1 MSHVEHHVVFECF
14 LVLLHEFDKETEG
27 KDISQTES
35 EEESAMQFLAVIL
48 IKIDHDEE
56 QDQISYRFI
65 ELSRM
70 TGKHIYP
77 FEYECPGY
85 IGRVT
90 DNFGVHQIRQTDE
103 AGGDRS
109 SDGNHVHHIHIMK
122 FRLAAIQPKGDH
134 QSECT
139 SVTGINSVGRKLY
152 FSVLAVFLVFA
163 VSFIVFQQARE
174 KQYKIGTLT
183 IKLENYNE
191 LLAEDLALSP
201 GEGIIL
207 QDSLHNKNVTVAHEK
222 LQAFVREHESK
233 DLRVTL
239 VRPNGKVIYDN
250 MSSDYEHF
258 ANHAKRE
265 EIAEALKNRVGSSV
279 ERQSKTL
286 KHDYFYVA
294 SYFPESKLIIRTAL
308 PYNNDLAK
316 SLQADQHFIWF
327 AIVAVI
333 LLTIVLYR
341 FTDRLAKNVSKLSI
355 FAYKADHNESLEVE
369 DLAKF
374 PNDELGEIAERIIKM
389 YKRIQTT
396 RREQDVLKR
405 QLTQNIAHEL
415 KTPVASIQGYLE
427 TILDNPHINEEMKSQ
442 FLQRCYAQSERL
454 TSLLRDISTLNRLD
468 DGSDMIDFEAVDITQ
483 MVREIARETALE
495 RESHK
500 MTFENLLPDQHIIV
514 KGNRSLLY
522 SVFRN
527 LTDNAIAYAGEG
539 RKITLSAKEQGNKWH
554 FIFCDNGQ
562 GVPAE
567 HLSRL
572 FERFYRV
579 DKGRSRKM
587 GGTGLGLAI
596 VKNAVLLH
604 GGTIRVSNQLEGGL
618 KFEFTLKK

>member
-1 MSHVEHHVVFECF
+1 M
-14 LVLLHEFDKETEG
+14 L
-27 KDISQTES
+27 
-35 EEESAMQFLAVIL
+35 
-48 IKIDHDEE
+48 KI
-56 QDQISYRFI
+56 QKTKS
-65 ELSRM
+65 
-70 TGKHIYP
+70 K
-77 FEYECPGY
+77 
-85 IGRVT
+85 
-90 DNFGVHQIRQTDE
+90 
-103 AGGDRS
+103 
-109 SDGNHVHHIHIMK
+109 
-122 FRLAAIQPKGDH
+122 
-134 QSECT
+134 
-139 SVTGINSVGRKLY
+139 VGRKLY
-152 FSVLAVFLVFA
+152 LMVLTVFLVFA
-163 VSFIVFQQARE
+163 VSFIMFQQTRE
-174 KQYKIGTLT
+174 KQYKIST
-183 IKLENYNE
+183 ITMKLENYNA
-191 LLAEDLALSP
+191 LLAEDLSLAHDR
-201 GEGIIL
+201 GIIL
-207 QDSLHNKNVTVAHEK
+207 SNGDSLETLPSVSRSKLVVAETK
-222 LQAFVREHESK
+222 LNAFIREHESK

-239 VRPNGKVIYDN
+239 IRPDGKVVYDN
-250 MSSDYEHF
+250 MSKHYDRF
-258 ANHAKRE
+258 ANHLNRK
-265 EIAEALKNRVGSSV
+265 EIQEALKNGQGSSV
-279 ERQSKTL
+279 ERESKTL
-286 KHDYFYVA
+286 KQDYFYVA
-294 SYFPESKLIIRTAL
+294 SYFPADSIIIRSAL
-308 PYNNDLAK
+308 PYNDDLSK
-316 SLQADQHFIWF
+316 SLQADQHYIWF
-327 AIVAVI
+327 AVFAII
-333 LLTIVLYR
+333 ILTIVLYR
-341 FTDRLAKNVSKLSI
+341 FTHRLGKNIAKLRI
-355 FAYKADHNESLEVE
+355 FAYKADHNESLEIE

-374 PNDELGEIAERIIKM
+374 PDDELGEIAERIIKM

-396 RREQDVLKR
+396 RREQDILKR

-427 TILDNPHINEEMKSQ
+427 TILDNPHISEEMKEQ

-495 RESHK
+495 RESHQ

>member
-1 MSHVEHHVVFECF
+1 M
-14 LVLLHEFDKETEG
+14 L
-27 KDISQTES
+27 
-35 EEESAMQFLAVIL
+35 
-48 IKIDHDEE
+48 KI
-56 QDQISYRFI
+56 QKTKS
-65 ELSRM
+65 
-70 TGKHIYP
+70 K
-77 FEYECPGY
+77 
-85 IGRVT
+85 
-90 DNFGVHQIRQTDE
+90 
-103 AGGDRS
+103 
-109 SDGNHVHHIHIMK
+109 
-122 FRLAAIQPKGDH
+122 
-134 QSECT
+134 
-139 SVTGINSVGRKLY
+139 VGRKLY
-152 FSVLAVFLVFA
+152 FMVLTVFLVFA
-163 VSFIVFQQARE
+163 VSFIMFQQTRE
-174 KQYKIGTLT
+174 KQFKISSLT
-183 IKLENYNE
+183 MKLENYNA
-191 LLAEDLALSP
+191 LLEEDLSLAHDR
-201 GEGIIL
+201 GIIL
-207 QDSLHNKNVTVAHEK
+207 SNGDSLETLPSVSRSKLVVAETK
-222 LQAFVREHESK
+222 LNAFIREHESK

-239 VRPNGKVIYDN
+239 IRPDGKVVYDN
-250 MSSDYEHF
+250 MSKHYDRF
-258 ANHAKRE
+258 ANHLNRK
-265 EIAEALKNRVGSSV
+265 EIQEALKNGQGSSV
-279 ERQSKTL
+279 ERESKTL
-286 KHDYFYVA
+286 KQDYFYVA
-294 SYFPESKLIIRTAL
+294 SYFPADSIIIRSAL
-308 PYNNDLAK
+308 PYNDDLSK
-316 SLQADQHFIWF
+316 SLQADQHYIWF
-327 AIVAVI
+327 AVFAII
-333 LLTIVLYR
+333 ILTIVLYR
-341 FTDRLAKNVSKLSI
+341 FTHRLGKNVAKLRI
-355 FAYKADHNESLEVE
+355 FAYKADHNESLEIE

-374 PNDELGEIAERIIKM
+374 PDDELGEIAERIIKM

-396 RREQDVLKR
+396 RREQDILKR

-427 TILDNPHINEEMKSQ
+427 TILDNPHISEEMKEQ

-483 MVREIARETALE
+483 MVREIARETVLE
-495 RESHK
+495 RESHQ

>member
-1 MSHVEHHVVFECF
+1 M
-14 LVLLHEFDKETEG
+14 LK
-27 KDISQTES
+27 
-35 EEESAMQFLAVIL
+35 
-48 IKIDHDEE
+48 IKKTK
-56 QDQISYRFI
+56 S
-65 ELSRM
+65 
-70 TGKHIYP
+70 K
-77 FEYECPGY
+77 
-85 IGRVT
+85 
-90 DNFGVHQIRQTDE
+90 
-103 AGGDRS
+103 
-109 SDGNHVHHIHIMK
+109 
-122 FRLAAIQPKGDH
+122 
-134 QSECT
+134 
-139 SVTGINSVGRKLY
+139 VGRKLY
-152 FSVLAVFLVFA
+152 LMVLTVFLVFA
-163 VSFIVFQQARE
+163 VSFIMFQQTRE
-174 KQYKIGTLT
+174 KQYKISTLT
-183 IKLENYNE
+183 MKLENYNA
-191 LLAEDLALSP
+191 LLAEDLSLAHDR
-201 GEGIIL
+201 GIIL
-207 QDSLHNKNVTVAHEK
+207 SNGDSLETLPSVSRSKLVVAETK
-222 LQAFVREHESK
+222 LNAFIREHESK

-239 VRPNGKVIYDN
+239 IRPDGKVVYDN
-250 MSSDYEHF
+250 MSKHYDRF
-258 ANHAKRE
+258 ANHLNRK
-265 EIAEALKNRVGSSV
+265 EIQEALKNGQGSSV
-279 ERQSKTL
+279 ERESKTL
-286 KHDYFYVA
+286 KQDYFYVA
-294 SYFPESKLIIRTAL
+294 SYFPADSIIIRSAL
-308 PYNNDLAK
+308 PYNDDLSK
-316 SLQADQHFIWF
+316 SLQADQHYIWF
-327 AIVAVI
+327 AVFAII
-333 LLTIVLYR
+333 ILTIVLYR
-341 FTDRLAKNVSKLSI
+341 FTHRLGKNVAKLRI
-355 FAYKADHNESLEVE
+355 FAYKADHNESLEIE

-374 PNDELGEIAERIIKM
+374 PDDELGEIAERIIKM

-396 RREQDVLKR
+396 RREQDILKR

-427 TILDNPHINEEMKSQ
+427 TILDNPHISEEMKEQ

>member
-1 MSHVEHHVVFECF
+1 M
-14 LVLLHEFDKETEG
+14 
-27 KDISQTES
+27 
-35 EEESAMQFLAVIL
+35 
-48 IKIDHDEE
+48 
-56 QDQISYRFI
+56 
-65 ELSRM
+65 
-70 TGKHIYP
+70 
-77 FEYECPGY
+77 
-85 IGRVT
+85 
-90 DNFGVHQIRQTDE
+90 
-103 AGGDRS
+103 
-109 SDGNHVHHIHIMK
+109 
-122 FRLAAIQPKGDH
+122 
-134 QSECT
+134 
-139 SVTGINSVGRKLY
+139 
-152 FSVLAVFLVFA
+152 
-163 VSFIVFQQARE
+163 
-174 KQYKIGTLT
+174 
-183 IKLENYNE
+183 
-191 LLAEDLALSP
+191 
-201 GEGIIL
+201 
-207 QDSLHNKNVTVAHEK
+207 
-222 LQAFVREHESK
+222 
-233 DLRVTL
+233 
-239 VRPNGKVIYDN
+239 
-250 MSSDYEHF
+250 
-258 ANHAKRE
+258 
-265 EIAEALKNRVGSSV
+265 

-396 RREQDVLKR
+396 RREQDILKR

-483 MVREIARETALE
+483 MVSEIAHETALE
-495 RESHK
+495 RESHQ

-527 LTDNAIAYAGEG
+527 LTDNTIAYAGEG

>member
-1 MSHVEHHVVFECF
+1 M
-14 LVLLHEFDKETEG
+14 L
-27 KDISQTES
+27 
-35 EEESAMQFLAVIL
+35 
-48 IKIDHDEE
+48 KI
-56 QDQISYRFI
+56 QKTKS
-65 ELSRM
+65 
-70 TGKHIYP
+70 K
-77 FEYECPGY
+77 
-85 IGRVT
+85 
-90 DNFGVHQIRQTDE
+90 
-103 AGGDRS
+103 
-109 SDGNHVHHIHIMK
+109 
-122 FRLAAIQPKGDH
+122 
-134 QSECT
+134 
-139 SVTGINSVGRKLY
+139 VGRKLY
-152 FSVLAVFLVFA
+152 LMVLTVFLVFA
-163 VSFIVFQQARE
+163 VSFIMFQQTRE
-174 KQYKIGTLT
+174 KQYKISTLT
-183 IKLENYNE
+183 MKLENYNA
-191 LLAEDLALSP
+191 LLAEDLSLAHDR
-201 GEGIIL
+201 GIIL
-207 QDSLHNKNVTVAHEK
+207 SNGDSLETLPSVSRSKLVVAETK
-222 LQAFVREHESK
+222 LNAFIREHESK

-239 VRPNGKVIYDN
+239 IRPDGKVVYDN
-250 MSSDYEHF
+250 MSKHYDRF
-258 ANHAKRE
+258 ANHLNRK
-265 EIAEALKNRVGSSV
+265 EIQEALKNGQGSSV
-279 ERQSKTL
+279 ERESKTL
-286 KHDYFYVA
+286 KQDYFYVA
-294 SYFPESKLIIRTAL
+294 SYFPADSIIIRSAL
-308 PYNNDLAK
+308 PYNDDLSK
-316 SLQADQHFIWF
+316 SLQADQHYIWF
-327 AIVAVI
+327 AVFAII
-333 LLTIVLYR
+333 ILTIVLYR
-341 FTDRLAKNVSKLSI
+341 FTHRLGKNVAKLRI
-355 FAYKADHNESLEVE
+355 FAYKADHNESLEIE

-374 PNDELGEIAERIIKM
+374 PDDELGEIAERIIKM

-396 RREQDVLKR
+396 RREQDILKR

-427 TILDNPHINEEMKSQ
+427 TILDNPHISEEMKEQ

-483 MVREIARETALE
+483 MVREIARETVLE
-495 RESHK
+495 RESHQ

>member
-1 MSHVEHHVVFECF
+1 M
-14 LVLLHEFDKETEG
+14 LK
-27 KDISQTES
+27 
-35 EEESAMQFLAVIL
+35 
-48 IKIDHDEE
+48 IKKTK
-56 QDQISYRFI
+56 S
-65 ELSRM
+65 
-70 TGKHIYP
+70 K
-77 FEYECPGY
+77 
-85 IGRVT
+85 
-90 DNFGVHQIRQTDE
+90 
-103 AGGDRS
+103 
-109 SDGNHVHHIHIMK
+109 
-122 FRLAAIQPKGDH
+122 
-134 QSECT
+134 
-139 SVTGINSVGRKLY
+139 VGRKLY
-152 FSVLAVFLVFA
+152 LMVLTVFLVFA
-163 VSFIVFQQARE
+163 VSFIMFQQTRE
-174 KQYKIGTLT
+174 KQYKISTLT
-183 IKLENYNE
+183 MKLENYNA
-191 LLAEDLALSP
+191 LLAEDLSLAHDR
-201 GEGIIL
+201 GIIL
-207 QDSLHNKNVTVAHEK
+207 SNGDSLETLPSVSRSKLVVAETK
-222 LQAFVREHESK
+222 LNAFIREHESK

-239 VRPNGKVIYDN
+239 IRPDGKVVYDN
-250 MSSDYEHF
+250 MSKHYDRF
-258 ANHAKRE
+258 ANHLNRK
-265 EIAEALKNRVGSSV
+265 EIQEALKNGQGSSV
-279 ERQSKTL
+279 ERESKTL
-286 KHDYFYVA
+286 KQDYFYVA
-294 SYFPESKLIIRTAL
+294 SYFPADSIIIRSAL
-308 PYNNDLAK
+308 PYNDDLSK
-316 SLQADQHFIWF
+316 SLQADQHYIWF
-327 AIVAVI
+327 AVFAII
-333 LLTIVLYR
+333 ILTIVLYR
-341 FTDRLAKNVSKLSI
+341 FTHRLGKNIAKLRI
-355 FAYKADHNESLEVE
+355 FAYKADHNESLEIE

-374 PNDELGEIAERIIKM
+374 PDDELGEIAERIIKM

-396 RREQDVLKR
+396 RREQDILKR

-427 TILDNPHINEEMKSQ
+427 TILDNPHISEEMKEQ

-495 RESHK
+495 RESHQ

-554 FIFCDNGQ
+554 FIFSDNGQ

-604 GGTIRVSNQLEGGL
+604 GGTIRVSNQQEGGL